1 MSGKT
6 MTKRVGMDGVVEA
19 RASSGS
25 LAGVA
30 RCFLVD
36 WIIRS
41 MPTVAGKEPVAG
53 FSWQPAPVLAQF
65 FEQLRTEHD
74 IAVFAAFPSADMNHH
89 ALAVDIANLQV
100 GYLSTPQAGSVERH
114 E

>member
-1 MSGKT
+1 MSGKAV
-6 MTKRVGMDGVVEA
+6 TKRVGMDGVVEA

-25 LAGVA
+25 LAGAA

-41 MPTVAGKEPVAG
+41 MPTVAGKEPAG

-74 IAVFAAFPSADMNHH
+74 LAVFPTFSSANVNHH
-89 ALAVDIANLQV
+89 ALAIDIADLQV
-100 GYLSTPQAGSVERH
+100 C
-114 E
+114 

>member
-1 MSGKT
+1 MSGKAV
-6 MTKRVGMDGVVEA
+6 TKRVGMDGVVEA
-19 RASSGS
+19 RAFSGS

-30 RCFLVD
+30 RRFLVD

-65 FEQLRTEHD
+65 FEQLRAEQD
-74 IAVFAAFPSADMNHH
+74 VAVFATLPSANMNDH
-89 ALAVDIANLQV
+89 ALAVDVADLQV
-100 GYLSTPQAGSVERH
+100 G
-114 E
+114 